1 MTTQQISA
9 TAIAFTPEQI
19 LEKAIV
25 FLASRCDFAE
35 TQDGA
40 GFNGL
45 DATFGHNLADQ
56 IKHHGRLTPA
66 QHKAACKLLKK
77 YRKQIKNGIGLDVP
91 NLKDLEEVISYSQI
105 DEYTWRSVN
114 ESKGTIYEIGTDG
127 DRTVLAC
134 TCTAFSFRSWCDH
147 AEGLA
152 KKLGEMNSQN
162 EIVLHDRQIVKHEC
176 YTQCNAELNDD
187 EALGDC
193 ATGFEESDAENNLEI
208 FSEIQELRSGL
219 SEQQQD
225 AFDRIR
231 EWFADG
237 GKTPYVLAGSAG
249 TGKSYSIQRIVQS
262 LRVDRPWLKIAFASP
277 THKAKAVLV
286 DFASRAGLG
295 NITIATIYS
304 LCHLYPGRYSKDGKQ
319 LLEINTRSQEAYYD
333 EFDLVVV
340 DEGSMLGEEVLR
352 FMPFNGNTQVKIPE
366 SKRPRLKFVPT
377 IFMGDP
383 AQLPPIAT
391 EDDEEKAIA
400 LDQSPIFNFDGVR
413 LTQVVRYDGEI
424 AKYVTCI
431 REDINRQYPPK
442 LINAGN
448 MSKLEPKEWEQRLI
462 EQFRGCDIVANPN
475 QVKALA
481 WTNAKVASINKL
493 IRSALLGDAASET
506 FLPNERIMAKEPIMR
521 EIGDDEYGRTRKE
534 TLMYSCA
541 EGVVTSVSPCKI
553 EITPPYLLDELYE
566 DGLTVDGYKLTIRT
580 DLQLEFDQ
588 RAIAQNALQKVRIF
602 VSDWK
607 EAILNLEP
615 DERGSDWKEFYTFL
629 ESYALAY
636 KGKSLLQRL
645 QYAYALTVHQS
656 QGSTFENTFVDM
668 VNIMGCQETSKRNK
682 LLYTA
687 FTRASKKLNVLSK
700 F

>member
-9 TAIAFTPEQI
+9 TSAIALSPEQI

-25 FLASRCDFAE
+25 FLASRCDRAE

-45 DATFGHNLADQ
+45 DAQFGHNLADQ
-56 IKHHGRLTPA
+56 IKHYGKLTPA

-77 YRKQIKNGIGLDVP
+77 YRKQIKNGIGLDLP
-91 NLKDLEEVISYSQI
+91 HLKDLEEVISYSQI
-105 DEYTWRSVN
+105 DEFTWRSAN
-114 ESKGTIYEIGTDG
+114 ESKGTIYELGTDG

-134 TCTAFSFRSWCDH
+134 TCTAFSYRSWCDH
-147 AEGLA
+147 ADGLA
-152 KKLGEMNSQN
+152 KKLSENAAQSEVVLQDR
-162 EIVLHDRQIVKHEC
+162 EIVLHEC
-176 YTQCNAELNDD
+176 YTMCNAESNAD
-187 EALGDC
+187 EGFSDS

-208 FSEIQELRSGL
+208 SSEIDELRSGL
-219 SEQQQD
+219 SEQQQE
-225 AFDRIR
+225 AFDKVR

-237 GKTPYVLAGSAG
+237 GMTPFLFAGSAG

-262 LRVDRPWLKIAFASP
+262 LRIDRPWLKIAFASP

-295 NITIATIYS
+295 NITISTIHS

-319 LLEINTRSQEAYYD
+319 LLDVNTRSQEAYYD

-340 DEGSMLGEEVLR
+340 DESSMLSEEILK
-352 FMPFNGNTQVKIPE
+352 FMPFKGNAQVKIPE
-366 SKRPRLKFVPT
+366 SKKPRLRFVPT
-377 IFMGDP
+377 IFMGDS

-391 EDDEEKAIA
+391 EDDEEKAIES
-400 LDQSPIFNFDGVR
+400 DQSPIFNFDGVR

-424 AKYVTCI
+424 AQYVTCI
-431 REDINRQYPPK
+431 REDVNRQYPPK
-442 LINAGN
+442 LIDAGN

-481 WTNAKVASINKL
+481 WTNAKVASINKM
-493 IRSALLGDAASET
+493 IRTAMLGDEALQT
-506 FLPNERIMAKEPIMR
+506 FIRDERIMAKEPIMQ
-521 EIGDDEYGRTRKE
+521 EIDDGWGRTKKQ

-541 EGVVTSVSPCKI
+541 EGTIIDVVPRQI
-553 EITPPYLLDELYE
+553 AIAPPGLVAELYE
-566 DGLTVDGYKLTIRT
+566 DGLTVDGYDLTIRT

-615 DERGSDWKEFYTFL
+615 EYRGSQWREFYTFL
-629 ESYALAY
+629 ESHALVF

-668 VNIMGCQETSKRNK
+668 VNIMGCQETATRNK